1 MVQDTI
7 VRHKRKILFISPKEP
22 FPLNDGAKIR
32 IWQSLYFLSKMFVVD
47 LVYIT
52 SDRNTNENE
61 INKGIA
67 NLVEHSFSYHISKYE
82 FILNIFRS
90 FTNKSPIRNN
100 VFYSRKMQKW
110 IDNNIA
116 SYDAVYCHGYRTF
129 EYVLKYGIKDLF
141 VDFVDA
147 LSMNYEKAMLCSSFV
162 YSLYCKIDFKRI
174 CRFEELILKT
184 VKNCSIIS
192 CVDKDY
198 LVKRIGCDASKLTVV
213 GNMVKKTEHVCV
225 PSKTIGTILFV
236 GMMSYEPN
244 VVAVTN
250 FANNVLPVL
259 KKEFPEIKFYIAGA
273 FPSEKVKKLANNNVI
288 VTGYVDSLYE
298 LYDRAS
304 VVIAPM
310 LTGAGIQN
318 KIIQA
323 MSLGCCVLT
332 TTIGAEGLTINDN
345 ELVIADGNI
354 AIAEK
359 ISWLLRHPAERDA
372 IGENARSY
380 VLDSMNEV
388 TIFNNFVEFIMR

>member
-1 MVQDTI
+1 MTQAAVTEC
-7 VRHKRKILFISPKEP
+7 KRKLLFISPKEP

-32 IWQSLYFLSKMFVVD
+32 IWQSLYFLSKMFAVD
-47 LVYIT
+47 LVYVT
-52 SDRNTNENE
+52 SNRSANVNE
-61 INKGIA
+61 INDGIVDI
-67 NLVEHSFSYHISKYE
+67 VERSFSFRISKRE
-82 FILNIFRS
+82 FILNMFRPV
-90 FTNKSPIRNN
+90 TNRTPIRNN

-129 EYVLKYGIKDLF
+129 EYVLKYRTKELF

-147 LSMNYEKAMLCSSFV
+147 LSMNYEKAMLCSSFI
-162 YSLYCKIDFKRI
+162 YSLYCKIDFERI
-174 CRFEELILKT
+174 CRFEEFILKT
-184 VKNCSIIS
+184 VKSCSIIS
-192 CVDKDY
+192 CIDKDY
-198 LVKRIGCDASKLTVV
+198 LVKRIGYDATKLVVV
-213 GNMVKKTEHVCV
+213 GNMVKKAEHICI
-225 PSKTIGTILFV
+225 PSKTTCTILFV

-250 FANNVLPVL
+250 FANNVLPIL

-273 FPSEKVKKLANNNVI
+273 FPSEKVKKLANSNVI
-288 VTGYVDSLYE
+288 VTGYVDSLCE

-304 VVIAPM
+304 VVVAPM

-323 MSLGCCVLT
+323 MSMGCCVLT

-359 ISWLLRHPAERDA
+359 TSWLLRHPAERDA
-372 IGENARSY
+372 IGEKARCY
-380 VLDSMNEV
+380 ILDNMNEEA
-388 TIFNNFVEFIMR
+388 IFDEFVKFIAR